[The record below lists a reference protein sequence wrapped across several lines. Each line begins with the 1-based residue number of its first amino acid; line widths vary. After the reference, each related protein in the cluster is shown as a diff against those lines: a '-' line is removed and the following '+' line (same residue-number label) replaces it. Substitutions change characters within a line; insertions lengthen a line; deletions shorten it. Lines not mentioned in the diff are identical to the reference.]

1 MVERIVEI
9 ELGTGKA
16 AETEVPEPYKNLSG
30 RGLISAMLLDEID
43 PACDPLGKENMLIFT
58 PGLLAG
64 TLFSSSN
71 RLSAGAKSPLTGGIK
86 EANAGGMA
94 AHQLGKLKIRAIK
107 IKGTKDLKNLIGI
120 KIDRKGVTFEDLSG
134 LRGKGTYESAALLKD
149 KYGKHC
155 GIMVIGPAGEM
166 KMSTACINVTDKDD
180 EPCRNLGRGGLGAVM
195 GSKGIKAIIIDD
207 SDCPRVDSG
216 NVKAKE
222 LTREFAKQLREHP
235 VTGEMFPKF
244 GTVMTLMNVNGLGG
258 LPTRNFSRG
267 EFEHAENLSGQTLN
281 ETITAR
287 GGMSAHACMPGC
299 VIRCSNRY
307 ADKDGNHLVGSVDFE
322 TVCLL
327 GSNLE
332 LQSLDQV
339 VELNYLCNDIGV
351 DTMETGVALGVLCE
365 AGAVEFGNY
374 ESIGQAIESLGKG
387 EGIGQ
392 TLGAG
397 AAACG
402 KAYNVTRVPVVKNQ
416 GMAAYDPRIVKGMGI
431 TYALSPMGADHTA
444 GNAITLEAEHT
455 DPNGKVPLV
464 RDLHINTV
472 VYDSLG
478 VCIFTGRVM
487 NKNTWFLEE
496 MLKAL
501 RGWDVTF
508 EELRDMAKAALKR
521 EIKFNRLAGIG
532 PEADRLPEFMRTEK
546 LSPNDMVFE
555 IPQEEMEELY
565 NFS

>member
-1 MVERIVEI
+1 MADVIIEI
-9 ELGTGKA
+9 DLDNNTVNTK
-16 AETEVPEPYKNLSG
+16 EVPGKYERLSG
-30 RGLISAMLLDEID
+30 RALISAVLLNEVD
-43 PACDPLGKENMLIFT
+43 PACDPLGKENILIFT

-94 AHQLGKLKIRAIK
+94 AHQLAKLGVRALILKGAGSTGELRGIRI
-107 IKGTKDLKNLIGI
+107 TKD
-120 KIDRKGVTFEDLSG
+120 GVTFEDLASLKG
-134 LRGKGTYESAALLKD
+134 AGTYESAAALKERF
-149 KYGKHC
+149 GKHC
-155 GIMVIGPAGEM
+155 GVMVIGPAGEL
-166 KMSTACINVTDKDD
+166 KMPAACINVTDKDN

-195 GSKGIKAIIIDD
+195 GSKEIKALIIDD
-207 SDCPRVDSG
+207 SGCPRAGEDNERV
-216 NVKAKE
+216 KE
-222 LTREFAKQLREHP
+222 LTKKFAKMLREHP

-267 EFEHAENLSGQTLN
+267 EYEHAENLSGQKLN

-287 GGMSAHACMPGC
+287 GGTAAHACMPGC

-307 ADKDGNHLVGSVDFE
+307 ADTNGKHLVGSVDFE

-332 LQSLDQV
+332 IDSLDQV
-339 VELNYLCNDIGV
+339 AELNYLCNNIGV

-365 AGAVEFGNY
+365 AGKAAFGDY
-374 ESIGQAIESLGKG
+374 ESIKAAVLSLETG
-387 EGIGQ
+387 EGIGNA
-392 TLGAG
+392 LGRG
-397 AAACG
+397 AVFCG
-402 KAYNVTRVPVVKNQ
+402 KEFGVERVPAVKGQ
-416 GMAAYDPRIVKGMGI
+416 GMAAYDPRVVKGMGL

-444 GNAITLEAEHT
+444 GNAITLAAEHS
-455 DPNGKVPLV
+455 DPAGKVPLV

-472 VYDSLG
+472 IYDSLG
-478 VCIFTGRVM
+478 ICLFTGRVM
-487 NKNTWFLEE
+487 NSNTYFLEE

-501 RGWDVTF
+501 RGWDISF
-508 EELRDMAKAALKR
+508 EDLREMAREALRR
-521 EIKFNRLAGIG
+521 EVEFNRRAGFT
-532 PEADRLPEFMRTEK
+532 EKDDRLPDFMRSEK

-555 IPQEEMEELY
+555 IPQEEMERLY
-565 NFS
+565 DF